1 MQGLIFVIVCGAIL
15 VITLLIAA
23 IYNFFTYYKPRE
35 KFANAIREH
44 TDLAVAYSKYS
55 VLFDDCFDLCK
66 KINELKKEI
75 ERKNEELPFVPSC
88 NLKEYTKSLDEIKLN
103 LLIAKDEHEAC
114 IVCKNKAREEV
125 NNLLMQYTG
134 LILDDF

>member
-15 VITLLIAA
+15 VITLPIAA

-103 LLIAKDEHEAC
+103 LLIAKDEYEAC

-125 NNLLMQYTG
+125 NDLLMQYTG

>member
-15 VITLLIAA
+15 IITLLIAA
-23 IYNFFTYYKPRE
+23 IYNFFAYYKPRE
-35 KFANAIREH
+35 KFANAIRGH

-125 NNLLMQYTG
+125 NDLLMQYTG

>member
-1 MQGLIFVIVCGAIL
+1 MQGIILISIFGVIIL
-15 VITLLIAA
+15 GGLMIAP
-23 IYNFFTYYKPRE
+23 ILNHFTYYKPRE

-75 ERKNEELPFVPSC
+75 ERKNEELPFIPSC

-103 LLIAKDEHEAC
+103 LLIAKDEYEAC
-114 IVCKNKAREEV
+114 IVYKNKAREEV
-125 NNLLMQYTG
+125 NDLLMQYTG

>member
-1 MQGLIFVIVCGAIL
+1 MQGTIFVIVCGAIL
-15 VITLLIAA
+15 VIILLIAA

-75 ERKNEELPFVPSC
+75 EIKNEELPFVPSC

-103 LLIAKDEHEAC
+103 LLIAKDEHEAY

-125 NNLLMQYTG
+125 NDLLMQYTG

>member
-88 NLKEYTKSLDEIKLN
+88 NLKEYSKSLDEIKLN

-125 NNLLMQYTG
+125 NDLLMEYTG

>member
-125 NNLLMQYTG
+125 NDLLMQYTG

>member
-1 MQGLIFVIVCGAIL
+1 MQGMIFVIVCGAIL
-15 VITLLIAA
+15 VIILLIAA
-23 IYNFFTYYKPRE
+23 ICNFFTYYKPRE
-35 KFANAIREH
+35 KFTNAIREY

-55 VLFDDCFDLCK
+55 VLVDDCFDLCK

-125 NNLLMQYTG
+125 NDLLMQYTG